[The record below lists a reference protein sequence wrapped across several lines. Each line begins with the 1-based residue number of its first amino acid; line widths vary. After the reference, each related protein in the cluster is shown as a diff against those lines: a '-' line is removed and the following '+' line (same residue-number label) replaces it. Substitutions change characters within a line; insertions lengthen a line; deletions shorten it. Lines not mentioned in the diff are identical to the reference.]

1 MLRTILWLG
10 VFLVGAVE
18 APPALAQREG
28 AQHRAAQHRA
38 AQPDAQGRC
47 QNQEARRRRGSLI
60 GGIAGR
66 ALGRAGVPSSVA
78 GVAVPTE
85 RILSEAVTALLDCRE
100 REQAV
105 AATNEAVRGGV
116 GTTSTWQS
124 ETRPSVSGSS
134 TVTGQTV
141 AANGGHCLTVSDL
154 IIVEGQE
161 TRVPKTMCRQPPS
174 NRYVRA

>member
-1 MLRTILWLG
+1 MLRKILLLG
-10 VFLVGAVE
+10 VLLVAAVE

-28 AQHRAAQHRA
+28 AQNRA

-47 QNQEARRRRGSLI
+47 QNQETRRRRGSLI

-78 GVAVPTE
+78 GVAIPTE

-141 AANGGHCLTVSDL
+141 GANGGHCLTVSDL